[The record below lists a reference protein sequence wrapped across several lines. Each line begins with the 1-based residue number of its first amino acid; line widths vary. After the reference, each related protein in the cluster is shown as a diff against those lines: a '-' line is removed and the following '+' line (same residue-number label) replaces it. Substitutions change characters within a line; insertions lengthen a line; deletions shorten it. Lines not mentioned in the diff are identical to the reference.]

1 MSEKEDVKRS
11 LVNQKDS
18 HSKDAQPPE
27 KKETTTANKDSEG
40 SSQSTDSLTKT
51 SVDDEY
57 VRKIVREF
65 MEKAKR
71 SAELNEAKSQSEEN
85 NSSCRLFSS
94 VKVSGTVDT
103 GSSLDEQDTTDESVS
118 TSDSYNASSEQ

>member
-85 NSSCRLFSS
+85 KSPRTGCLLIMTYIHLRDMLF
-94 VKVSGTVDT
+94 KRAQFFTI
-103 GSSLDEQDTTDESVS
+103 
-118 TSDSYNASSEQ
+118 